1 MNTAIKAISLSVCLL
16 VLSTA
21 VCKAGGTQQLTRL
34 KENYRNMLLAYA
46 YKNDALSEDLRRI
59 EPETEVSDNVVADL
73 QQRYPFDLEKMAF
86 YLSVLNEKGMWTD
99 INYQDTKR
107 SGWDP
112 TKHAERILELSK
124 LYYTPATRY
133 YHSDEVK
140 NSIHRALHY
149 WFSAKLQCNNWWYNQ
164 IGIPKIMG
172 AAFILLENQLTPEEK
187 LSAIEVMQASRFG
200 MTGQNKVW
208 LAGNVLIC
216 ALLKN
221 DEQLVKSAR
230 DTIASEIA
238 LGREEGIKNDWSYHQ
253 HGAQL
258 QFGNYGLS
266 FVTSMSFFYS
276 LFQGTVYAFDRQQM
290 NILSSLID
298 KGYRWTIWNRYMDMN
313 ALGRQLFHNAQLH
326 KAYGLA
332 LAAAELGIKEGF
344 PKAANT
350 LIGHKHFD
358 NSDYTVHRAA
368 HWMASVRMSSN
379 RVIGTELVNEDNLKG
394 YYLGDGATYY
404 YTKGDEYLNIFPF
417 WDWRKVPGVTAYEDK
432 APLPDIS
439 RTHSGNRTDKVGGL
453 SDGFHGM
460 AAMELNRDSLK
471 AYKAWVFTDDFVICM
486 GAGISTNKFLPVTTS
501 IEQCLKKGDLFLW
514 NKHEW
519 LPVSEAK
526 LHDSDLHFYHNHIGY
541 IVLNADTCVAEAG
554 ERTGQWADFM
564 KMYTPA
570 VVTGETVSIHLR
582 HGIQPQHGS
591 YLYIVLPDV
600 ERNDVSNFDTKNIRV
615 VQNDDTAQIV
625 YLPRTG
631 CYWVAVYHPGKMVI
645 EGEPFVTNI
654 SGIYKLTKSVGKLKI
669 EQKRA
674 F

>member
-16 VLSTA
+16 VLNTA
-21 VCKAGGTQQLTRL
+21 VCKAGDPQQLTRL
-34 KENYRNMLLAYA
+34 KENYKNMLLAYA
-46 YKNDALSEDLRRI
+46 YKNDTLSEDLRRI

-73 QQRYPFDLEKMAF
+73 QQRYPFDLDKMAF
-86 YLSVLNEKGMWTD
+86 YLSALNEKGMWTD
-99 INYQDTKR
+99 INYQDNKR
-107 SGWDP
+107 SGWEP

-124 LYYTPATRY
+124 LYYTRGTRY
-133 YHSDEVK
+133 YHSAEVM

-149 WFSAKLQCNNWWYNQ
+149 WFSAKLQCRNWWYNQ
-164 IGIPKIMG
+164 IGIPKILG
-172 AAFILLENQLTPEEK
+172 AAFILLENQLTREEK
-187 LSAIEVMQASRFG
+187 LSAIGVMQASRFG

-221 DEQLVKSAR
+221 DEQQVKSAR
-230 DTIASEIA
+230 DTIASEIV

-290 NILSSLID
+290 NILSSLIN

-332 LAAAELGIKEGF
+332 LAAAELDIKEKF
-344 PKAANT
+344 PKDANT
-350 LIGHKHFD
+350 LVGHKHFD

-404 YTKGDEYLNIFPF
+404 YTQGDEYLNIFPF
-417 WDWRKVPGVTAYEDK
+417 WDWRKIPGVTAYEDK

-453 SDGFHGM
+453 SDGYHGM

-486 GAGISTNKFLPVTTS
+486 GAGISTNKSLPVTTS

-514 NKHEW
+514 NKREW

-526 LHDSDLHFYHNHIGY
+526 LHDSDLRFYHNHIGY

-591 YLYIVLPDV
+591 YLYIVLPASKRDS
-600 ERNDVSNFDTKNIRV
+600 VSSFDIKNVRV
-615 VQNDDTAQIV
+615 VQNDDIAQIV
-625 YLPRTG
+625 YLPRTE
-631 CYWVAVYHPGKMVI
+631 CYWAAIYHPGKMVI
-645 EGEPFVTNI
+645 EGEPFVANL